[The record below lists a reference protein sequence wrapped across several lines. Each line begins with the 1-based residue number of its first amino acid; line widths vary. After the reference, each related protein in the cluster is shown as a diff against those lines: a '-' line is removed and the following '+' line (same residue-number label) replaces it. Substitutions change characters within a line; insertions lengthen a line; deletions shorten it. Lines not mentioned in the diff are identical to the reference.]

1 MSAVPTGAWKEA
13 SASDNMELY
22 LVQHAE
28 AKSKEDDPERG
39 LTTKGKDE
47 AGHVAARTA
56 KLIKVHTV
64 KHSPKLR
71 ARQTADIFAGHL
83 HASSAEAEG
92 LKPLDDP
99 EIARKMIE
107 SSDENLMLVGHLPH
121 MNKLASLLLAGD
133 AEADAV
139 SFTMGAVVCLEK
151 EEKWRVKWIFIPQ
164 F

>member
-1 MSAVPTGAWKEA
+1 
-13 SASDNMELY
+13 MELY

-28 AKSKEDDPERG
+28 AKSKEEDPERG

-56 KLIKVHTV
+56 KLIKINTV

-71 ARQTADIFAGHL
+71 AKQTADIFAGHL
-83 HASSAEAEG
+83 HASSVEVEG

-99 EIARKMIE
+99 EVANAMVGL
-107 SSDENLMLVGHLPH
+107 SDENVMLVGHLPH
-121 MNKLASLLLAGD
+121 LNRLASLLLTGD

-151 EEKWRVKWIFIPQ
+151 EEKWRLKWIFTPQ